1 MALAGVSPCFL
12 YVMAV
17 RAPAD
22 SRQRLKS
29 ESGFIG
35 AMTIYL
41 AESAKII
48 GDVSI
53 RGGSSIWHG
62 AVLRAD
68 LDRIAIGS
76 YTNIQDNAVIH
87 LDLDF
92 SAIIGDRVTVG
103 HLAIVHGCSIGSDC
117 VIGMGAAIGNDA
129 VIGDW
134 SIVAPGAVVTES
146 SKFPKNSVIAGV
158 PAKTV
163 RQVDG
168 RLKDRIEA
176 SWKIYHE
183 LAKKSLNAAHDMA
196 GDESKRIKVDVAGEI
211 ASIIRKR

>member
-1 MALAGVSPCFL
+1 MS
-12 YVMAV
+12 V
-17 RAPAD
+17 RALPIPP
-22 SRQRLKS
+22 QRLKS
-29 ESGFIG
+29 EAAFCD

-48 GDVSI
+48 GDVRI
-53 RGGSSIWHG
+53 GGGSSVWHG
-62 AVLRAD
+62 AVLRGD
-68 LDRIAIGS
+68 LDKIAIGG

-92 SAIIGDRVTVG
+92 PAIVGDRVTVG
-103 HLAIVHGCSIGSDC
+103 HLAIVHGCSVGSDC

-134 SIVAPGAVVTES
+134 SVVAPGAVVTES
-146 SKFPKNSVIAGV
+146 SKFPKESVIVGI
-158 PAKTV
+158 PAKVV

-168 RLKDRIEA
+168 RLRDRIEV

-183 LAKKSLNAAHDMA
+183 LAKSSLTAKKDMA
-196 GDESKRIKVDVAGEI
+196 GDESKRIKVEVAGEI
-211 ASIIRKR
+211 ASIIRNR

>member
-1 MALAGVSPCFL
+1 
-12 YVMAV
+12 MAV
-17 RAPAD
+17 QAFPVLP
-22 SRQRLKS
+22 QRLKPDS
-29 ESGFIG
+29 AFCD

-48 GDVSI
+48 GDVCI
-53 RGGSSIWHG
+53 GGGSSVWHG
-62 AVLRAD
+62 AVVRAD
-68 LDRIAIGS
+68 LDKIVVGG

-92 SAIIGDRVTVG
+92 PAIIGDRVTIG
-103 HLAIVHGCSIGSDC
+103 HLAIVHGCTIGNDC
-117 VIGMGAAIGNDA
+117 MIGMGAAIGNDA

-146 SKFPKNSVIAGV
+146 SRFPKESVIAGI
-158 PAKTV
+158 PAKVV

-168 RLKDRIEA
+168 RLRDRIEA

-183 LAKKSLNAAHDMA
+183 LAKKSLTAKQDLP
-196 GDESKRIKVDVAGEI
+196 GDESKRIRVDVAGEI
-211 ASIIRKR
+211 ASIIRNR